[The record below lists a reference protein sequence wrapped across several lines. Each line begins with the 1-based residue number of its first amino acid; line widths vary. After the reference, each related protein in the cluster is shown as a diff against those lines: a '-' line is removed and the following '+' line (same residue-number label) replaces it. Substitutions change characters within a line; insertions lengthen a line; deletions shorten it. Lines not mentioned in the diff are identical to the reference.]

1 MSPDPKGTGKIAAFG
16 RTGSSRKRR
25 KNRRRIDDT
34 IRPFISL
41 GNFPGDAPLPT
52 QPLVIVASIG
62 AAAVAAAIGVNVFL
76 WQDEVNDRTP
86 ATEAKAVAAAKD
98 AAPEAGAVSRPSFD
112 VVRIGPEGDTVMA
125 GRARPGSTVVI
136 LDNGKPIGE
145 VTADK
150 RGEWVFV
157 PKKPMHPGS
166 RELTLEMRVAG
177 EKAVT
182 SGDVVVL
189 VVPERGKDIAGRP
202 ADGPSGALALKVPR
216 DGGPSILMQS
226 PSGKP
231 GAGLSVETLDY
242 DDRGRLTISGRA
254 APKAK
259 VNVYLNN
266 GFIGQARADADGG
279 WRLNPDAP
287 IEPGLYTLRADQID
301 AKGKV
306 AARVSMP
313 FQRAVLRV
321 DKMAAMPEPFVIVQP
336 GNSLWR
342 LARRV
347 YGQGTRYTTIFQANK
362 DQIKDPDLIYPG
374 QVFALP
380 VTNCPT
386 R

>member
-1 MSPDPKGTGKIAAFG
+1 MPIK
-16 RTGSSRKRR
+16 
-25 KNRRRIDDT
+25 
-34 IRPFISL
+34 
-41 GNFPGDAPLPT
+41 PLI
-52 QPLVIVASIG
+52 IVASVG
-62 AAAVAAAIGVNVFL
+62 AAAVAGAIGVNVFL
-76 WQDEVNDRTP
+76 WQDEVTDKGH

-98 AAPEAGAVSRPSFD
+98 SGLEAGAVSRPSFD
-112 VVRIGPEGDTVMA
+112 IVRIGPEGDTVMA

-136 LDNGKPIGE
+136 LDNGEPIGE

-157 PKKPMHPGS
+157 PKKPLPPGS
-166 RELTLEMRVAG
+166 RELTLEMRVQG

-189 VVPERGKDIAGRP
+189 VVPERDKDIAGRP
-202 ADGPSGALALKVPR
+202 LDRASDGPTGALALKVPR

-231 GAGLSVETLDY
+231 GGGLSVETLDY

-254 APKAK
+254 EPKAK

-266 GFIGQARADADGG
+266 DFIGQARADADGG
-279 WRLNPDAP
+279 WRLSPDAP
-287 IEPGLYTLRADQID
+287 IKPGLYTLRADQID

-313 FQRAVLRV
+313 FQRAAPAL
-321 DKMAAMPEPFVIVQP
+321 DKLADERPEPFVIVQP

-342 LARRV
+342 LARRA
-347 YGQGTRYTTIFQANK
+347 YGRGTRYTTIFQANK

-380 VTNCPT
+380 ATN
-386 R
+386 

>member
-1 MSPDPKGTGKIAAFG
+1 MPIK
-16 RTGSSRKRR
+16 
-25 KNRRRIDDT
+25 
-34 IRPFISL
+34 
-41 GNFPGDAPLPT
+41 PLI
-52 QPLVIVASIG
+52 VIASIG
-62 AAAVAAAIGVNVFL
+62 AAAVAGAIGVNVFL
-76 WQDEVNDRTP
+76 WQDEVSDK
-86 ATEAKAVAAAKD
+86 ASVTEAKAVAAAKD
-98 AAPEAGAVSRPSFD
+98 TAPEAAAAGRPSFD
-112 VVRIGPEGDTVMA
+112 IVRIGPQGAAVMA

-150 RGEWVFV
+150 HGEWVFV
-157 PKKPMHPGS
+157 PKEPMQPGS

-177 EKAVT
+177 EKTVT

-189 VVPERGKDIAGRP
+189 VVPERDKDIAGRP
-202 ADGPSGALALKVPR
+202 LDRASGGPSGALALKVPR
-216 DGGPSILMQS
+216 DGGPSTLMQS
-226 PSGKP
+226 PLGKP
-231 GAGLSVETLDY
+231 GGKPGTGLSVETLDY

-254 APKAK
+254 PPKAK

-266 GFIGQARADADGG
+266 GFIGQAQADADGG
-279 WRLNPDAP
+279 WRLSPDAP

-313 FQRAVLRV
+313 FQRAALRL
-321 DKMAAMPEPFVIVQP
+321 DEMAIERPEPFVIVQP

-342 LARRV
+342 LARRA

-362 DQIKDPDLIYPG
+362 DQIKDPDLIFPG

-380 VTNCPT
+380 ATN
-386 R
+386 

>member
-1 MSPDPKGTGKIAAFG
+1 M
-16 RTGSSRKRR
+16 
-25 KNRRRIDDT
+25 
-34 IRPFISL
+34 
-41 GNFPGDAPLPT
+41 PT
-52 QPLVIVASIG
+52 KPLVIVASVG

-76 WQDEVNDRTP
+76 WQNEVTDKAP
-86 ATEAKAVAAAKD
+86 ATEAKAVAGAKD

-112 VVRIGPEGDTVMA
+112 IVRIGPEGDAVMA
-125 GRARPGSTVVI
+125 GRARPGSIVVI

-157 PKKPMHPGS
+157 PKKPMLPGS

-177 EKAVT
+177 EKDVT

-189 VVPERGKDIAGRP
+189 VVPERDKDIAGRP
-202 ADGPSGALALKVPR
+202 ADGPTGALALKVPYG
-216 DGGPSILMQS
+216 GGPSTLMQS

-242 DDRGRLTISGRA
+242 DDRGRLAISGRA
-254 APKAK
+254 QPKAQ

-266 GFIGQARADADGG
+266 GFIGRARADAGG
-279 WRLNPDAP
+279 VWRLSPDAP
-287 IEPGLYTLRADQID
+287 ITPGLYTLRADQID

-306 AARVSMP
+306 AARISMP
-313 FQRAVLRV
+313 FQRAARLV
-321 DKMAAMPEPFVIVQP
+321 DKMADAAPEPFVIVQP

-342 LARRV
+342 LARRA

-374 QVFALP
+374 QVFAVP
-380 VTNCPT
+380 ATN
-386 R
+386 

>member
-1 MSPDPKGTGKIAAFG
+1 MLTK
-16 RTGSSRKRR
+16 
-25 KNRRRIDDT
+25 
-34 IRPFISL
+34 
-41 GNFPGDAPLPT
+41 
-52 QPLVIVASIG
+52 PLVIVASLG
-62 AAAVAAAIGVNVFL
+62 AAAVAGAIGVNVFL
-76 WQDEVNDRTP
+76 WQDEVKDRTP
-86 ATEAKAVAAAKD
+86 ATEAKAVATAKD
-98 AAPEAGAVSRPSFD
+98 TAPETGAVSRPSFD
-112 VVRIGPEGDTVMA
+112 IVRIGPEGDTVMA

-157 PKKPMHPGS
+157 PKKPLLPGS

-189 VVPERGKDIAGRP
+189 VVPERDKDIAGRP
-202 ADGPSGALALKVPR
+202 ADGLSGALALKVPYG
-216 DGGPSILMQS
+216 GGPSTLMQS

-231 GAGLSVETLDY
+231 VAGLSVETLDY

-254 APKAK
+254 EPKAK
-259 VNVYLNN
+259 VNVYLND
-266 GFIGQARADADGG
+266 GFIGQARADAGG
-279 WRLNPDAP
+279 VWRLSPDAP

-306 AARVSMP
+306 AARISMP
-313 FQRAVLRV
+313 FQRAAPAV
-321 DKMAAMPEPFVIVQP
+321 DKMADAPPEPFVIVQP

-347 YGQGTRYTTIFQANK
+347 YGQGVRYTTIFQANK

-374 QVFALP
+374 QVFKLP
-380 VTNCPT
+380 PAG
-386 R
+386 